1 VLLRRIASGITAS
14 DQQVLYQN
22 HYRGAGRQKKGRM
35 NRQLE
40 YETWRLVASLE
51 HVPGSTRASLGNELL
66 TKIKKEPEDAIWLW
80 SLGRLGARIPLYGP
94 LHSVVA
100 PEIAGGW
107 LKALLDSSFTA
118 ITASAAIVPIA
129 RRTDDHSRDIDDA
142 TREQAIIRLRALE
155 IAEGTIRLLS
165 NYVPPERVDAI
176 HSFGE
181 SLPPGLQ
188 AVSSSNCLLSVPAL
202 HSSSPILS
210 DPLEDAR

>member
-1 VLLRRIASGITAS
+1 
-14 DQQVLYQN
+14 
-22 HYRGAGRQKKGRM
+22 M

-80 SLGRLGARIPLYGP
+80 SLGRLGARIPLSGP

-210 DPLEDAR
+210 DPREDAR